1 MPLQG
6 ENVSFPHPSLS
17 SELQT
22 TLSRVAKVME
32 KELAL
37 GEAVGRGTV
46 FVSLPNHPLLIE
58 QE

>member
-6 ENVSFPHPSLS
+6 ENVSFPHLSLS

-22 TLSRVAKVME
+22 ILSRVAKVME

-46 FVSLPNHPLLIE
+46 FVFLPNHPLLIE
-58 QE
+58 QG

>member
-6 ENVSFPHPSLS
+6 ENVSFPHLSLS

-22 TLSRVAKVME
+22 ILSRVAKVME

-37 GEAVGRGTV
+37 GEAVGRVTV
-46 FVSLPNHPLLIE
+46 FVFLPNRLLLIE
-58 QE
+58 QG